1 MQNFN
6 MERFIELQMGRA
18 HLLEARI
25 SVRGG
30 STEVGLLPAAYS
42 DVEQAPGFGP
52 ATRTVEANRHASLN
66 SGVDCGGFSKAGG
79 LGYITRAS
87 PSSHTR

>member
-1 MQNFN
+1 

-66 SGVDCGGFSKAGG
+66 SCVDCGGFSKAGG